1 MPVRAR
7 SNLSDFGGVV
17 HTSAGA
23 PVAEAV
29 HAVDAA
35 NRYSHAPHL
44 HRQPSLVQQ
53 KDIVHHHLH
62 SISRPSSSRRP
73 GILSSFGSAGS
84 SIGSVGSGDW
94 KITSGDSGLDSPSSS
109 SGVGAHPRGLRSEAS
124 VIDIPDLSA
133 LNLRYATPVCD
144 ATCPKLRKEL
154 PCSIVQGVSL
164 W

>member
-7 SNLSDFGGVV
+7 STLADFGGVV

-44 HRQPSLVQQ
+44 HRQPALVQQ

-62 SISRPSSSRRP
+62 NASRPSSSRIS
-73 GILSSFGSAGS
+73 GILGSFGSPGS

-94 KITSGDSGLDSPSSS
+94 KIASSDTGLASASSS
-109 SGVGAHPRGLRSEAS
+109 SDLGAHPRGLRSEAS

-133 LNLRYATPVCD
+133 LNLRYAAPICD
-144 ATCPKLRKEL
+144 AACPKLRYEL
-154 PCSIVQGVSL
+154 PCLYSV
-164 W
+164 